1 MSFHLNS
8 NAENLLSIS
17 SISIA
22 AERQEACVKY
32 RKDFGWS
39 KGYSVV
45 ATVISGSDLNSAV
58 GSFSRFEAFATY
70 GVVFWDKDQSSI
82 YKLPPLS
89 MGSFPIFEQEVEDQE
104 GRKWK
109 VKQGHNFC
117 Y

>member
-1 MSFHLNS
+1 MKNIILFFL
-8 NAENLLSIS
+8 LLSIS

-22 AERQEACVKY
+22 AKRQEAWVKY
-32 RKDFGWS
+32 QKDNGWS
-39 KGYSVV
+39 NGYSVV
-45 ATVISGSDLNSAV
+45 ATVISSSGLNSAV

-70 GVVFWDKDQSSI
+70 GVLFWDKDQASI

-89 MGSFPIFEQEVEDQE
+89 MVSFLMFEQEVEDQE

-109 VKQGHNFC
+109 VQEGHSFC

>member
-1 MSFHLNS
+1 MKNIILLLL
-8 NAENLLSIS
+8 LLSIS

-58 GSFSRFEAFATY
+58 AEFFK
-70 GVVFWDKDQSSI
+70 VVVTI
-82 YKLPPLS
+82 KL
-89 MGSFPIFEQEVEDQE
+89 
-104 GRKWK
+104 
-109 VKQGHNFC
+109 N
-117 Y
+117 